1 MKNSEDLISVTI
13 PAYNHGKFVQET
25 IQSVIDQ
32 TYQNLE
38 LIIIDDGSPDNTFQK
53 ILEMKPVCEKRF
65 VRVVMETQKNAGI
78 EETSNRFRNL
88 VKGKFSYAI
97 SSDDVIADKRAIEIL
112 HDYMVDHP
120 NIVLVTG
127 NEDYIDDNSE
137 RIYPKNDPNTT
148 CVLRDLDYTRRFLKE
163 AYSNLLKGRTD
174 VSKIDIKYSDF
185 WFCGCIPN
193 GYMLRLS
200 DFFKMLPYSVNCFGI
215 EDQYMHFQITKFGQE
230 RVLDKVL
237 LHYRL
242 HPHNF
247 VKEVGTTLNTRLR
260 GLHFYELYLLDTFY
274 KDFHDPDCE
283 KAPNFIAYRNEWE
296 LSKKSKLWD
305 EEYYCNRYPDVKEK
319 GYIPLVHYL
328 SYGMHEKRL
337 PSKFFEGKENYL
349 YSGLNSMRWSR
360 GKILKYR
367 LHQYLRKKFLRY
379 REKQTFKSSGSF
391 IKRFEY
397 RIYEKL
403 SKKLEYKI
411 LLPRDLNEEE
421 EFKWIAN
428 GTYALNKILQLLEER
443 K

>member
-25 IQSVIDQ
+25 IQSVINQ

-38 LIIIDDGSPDNTFQK
+38 LIIIDDGSPDDTFQK

-65 VRVVMETQKNAGI
+65 VRVVMKTQKNVGVA
-78 EETSNRFRNL
+78 ETSNRFRSL

-112 HDYMVDHP
+112 HDYMVEHP
-120 NIVLVTG
+120 NVSIVAG
-127 NEDYIDDNSE
+127 NEDYIDSNSK
-137 RIYPKNDPNTT
+137 RIYPKEDPTEGL
-148 CVLRDLDYTRRFLKE
+148 LRDIAFTKKYLEKKYGDAIL
-163 AYSNLLKGRTD
+163 GRAD
-174 VSKIDIKYSDF
+174 ISKIDIKYSDI
-185 WFCGCIPN
+185 WFKGSSPN
-193 GYMLRLS
+193 GYLIRLS
-200 DFFKMLPYSVNCFGI
+200 FVDKMLPYSVNCFGM
-215 EDQYMHFQITKFGQE
+215 EDYYRAFQLTKFST
-230 RVLDKVL
+230 LKALNKVL
-237 LHYRL
+237 LHYRIL
-242 HPHNF
+242 KNNF
-247 VKEVGTTLNTRLR
+247 VNQNREKLFVKYR
-260 GLHFYELYLLDTFY
+260 GIAFYELYLLDTVY

-283 KAPNFIAYRNEWE
+283 KSYQYQYYKREWE
-296 LSKKSKLWD
+296 ASKKSKLWD
-305 EEYYCNRYPDVKEK
+305 EEYYCSRYPDVKEK

-328 SYGMHEKRL
+328 SYGVYEKRL
-337 PSKFFEGKENYL
+337 PSKFFEDKEKYL
-349 YSGLNSMRWSR
+349 FSGFNSLRWSR